1 MMKKDNVK
9 KIGNTSF
16 NIEAVKA
23 MKLQGFKNTYGKV
36 KAFEG
41 KDLDALYKEITGSNA
56 DVG

>member
-1 MMKKDNVK
+1 MKKENVK

-23 MKLQGFKNTYGKV
+23 MKLNGFKATYGKLP
-36 KAFEG
+36 AFEG
-41 KDLDALYKEITGSNA
+41 KDLDALFKEITGSNT

>member
-1 MMKKDNVK
+1 MEKAKMKKM
-9 KIGNTSF
+9 GNTTF

-23 MKLQGFKNTYGKV
+23 MKLSGFKATYGKL

-41 KDLDALYKEITGSNA
+41 KDLDAMYKEITGSSA